1 MDCTRSCWNL
11 SRSVLSS
18 NRTELVVPATWSPS
32 SSSVSTVETAVST
45 DEISWHCPAATEA
58 TSSAMEKKER
68 RLGQLV
74 SGKEEKKRRPPISE
88 SVSSVGQTVTLSNFC
103 GTFPN
108 LT

>member
-1 MDCTRSCWNL
+1 
-11 SRSVLSS
+11 
-18 NRTELVVPATWSPS
+18 
-32 SSSVSTVETAVST
+32 
-45 DEISWHCPAATEA
+45 
-58 TSSAMEKKER
+58 MEKKER